1 MIYLIMYIHIISI
14 HIYTYYIYIC
24 ICMYNTFI
32 SYTLCAVQGRDD
44 DVPRF
49 GRDRDVGWSTPECL
63 EEGQKKWISL
73 WVHFLFREWCG
84 RIMNNPRVSGFNWIS
99 GNDVEESQ
107 SFWIRIF
114 KIWCVEAGIC
124 KKSWEMGIQPS
135 EPGLNQYIMDMVL
148 SDNGVYPSF

>member
-14 HIYTYYIYIC
+14 HIYTYYIYIYVYVC
-24 ICMYNTFI
+24 II
-32 SYTLCAVQGRDD
+32 RSYHTRYALSRAEMTMCLG
-44 DVPRF
+44 